1 MRDAVAYRW
10 PQRWTSLQRAAGPS
24 HERHSWTTLPTKLTL
39 PYPVLPFMATAGA
52 STYQPRHSPSSV
64 IRTISKGCSAPWV
77 CAEHRS
83 YRRRLSRSNRNACA
97 GVRGIDQGAGS
108 TTAATGQSRIG
119 LLHAAT
125 RKVRS
130 ATRGRGPAYRCW
142 ARRENP
148 ARVQAAGAVHVT
160 RIVGRHRRQSPF
172 REKAEHFHAGQRVWE
187 CSAFRRRPGAGFGG
201 SISGRW
207 RYPGL
212 L

>member
-1 MRDAVAYRW
+1 M
-10 PQRWTSLQRAAGPS
+10 
-24 HERHSWTTLPTKLTL
+24 
-39 PYPVLPFMATAGA
+39 
-52 STYQPRHSPSSV
+52 
-64 IRTISKGCSAPWV
+64 
-77 CAEHRS
+77 
-83 YRRRLSRSNRNACA
+83 
-97 GVRGIDQGAGS
+97 RGIDQGAGS

-148 ARVQAAGAVHVT
+148 ARVQAAGVVHVT
-160 RIVGRHRRQSPF
+160 RIAGRHRRQSPF

-187 CSAFRRRPGAGFGG
+187 CSAFRRRPVAGFGG

-207 RYPGL
+207 RHSGNRWIKLPRLGSL
-212 L
+212 VITVDRGCTGPVVLRVLRVLHR